1 MKKRSIGIL
10 LLGLTVCTCI
20 SGCSSQ
26 SIADVNEKSIQAEEE
41 TETEYA
47 KKDVVIKEP
56 EEKTHLSLRE
66 QAAPLSKG
74 NRLLSRNETATYRG
88 IEVSVVDVLL
98 ADSKEEAG
106 LTEEELAY
114 FSGQNGGEDIDTVKK
129 NEDWEYIWP
138 FVRIRL
144 KNTMNEEQDI
154 CAGQLELY
162 NVYDDGEYKKV
173 TKVSE
178 GYSKV
183 YNADYK
189 GTSFE
194 NFVSLQPGEER
205 IVTVAYLGMEP
216 SEKKG
221 LFIITNFNKLNIAF
235 HVDEVIGIHRVSW
248 EDIIK
253 PDSTI
258 NTEDKSAA
266 TGVIKLEGKLVVI
279 LDFEKIVTD
288 ISPETGLKVSD
299 VEERTARDRSDS
311 PILIAEDSPLLGKM
325 ISECLKKSGY
335 TNLIMTM
342 NGQEAWDKLTE
353 FKKKGTVRQDVHCI
367 ITDIEMPLM
376 DGHRLTKLCKSD
388 DEIKKIPLIIFSSL
402 VNEEMRKKGEQL
414 GADAQLTKPEIGMLV
429 EAIDNLID
437 KSVD

>member
-1 MKKRSIGIL
+1 MAQVLPEMNNDRRRQFMKKRSIGIL
-10 LLGLTVCTCI
+10 LLGLVVCTSI

-41 TETEYA
+41 TETKDE
-47 KKDVVIKEP
+47 KKDVVIKKP
-56 EEKTHLSLRE
+56 EDSTKPLLRE

-88 IEVSVVDVLL
+88 IEITVVDVLV

-114 FSGQNGGEDIDTVKK
+114 FSGENGGEDIDTTRKHE
-129 NEDWEYIWP
+129 NWEYTWP

-205 IVTVAYLGMEP
+205 IVTVAYLGMRKYQSKGYSSSEGVLFTDIRTLENVYMKTYAIGNIQEEEP
-216 SEKKG
+216 
-221 LFIITNFNKLNIAF
+221 LICLNIK
-235 HVDEVIGIHRVSW
+235 D
-248 EDIIK
+248 
-253 PDSTI
+253 
-258 NTEDKSAA
+258 
-266 TGVIKLEGKLVVI
+266 GKV
-279 LDFEKIVTD
+279 
-288 ISPETGLKVSD
+288 
-299 VEERTARDRSDS
+299 
-311 PILIAEDSPLLGKM
+311 
-325 ISECLKKSGY
+325 
-335 TNLIMTM
+335 
-342 NGQEAWDKLTE
+342 
-353 FKKKGTVRQDVHCI
+353 
-367 ITDIEMPLM
+367 
-376 DGHRLTKLCKSD
+376 
-388 DEIKKIPLIIFSSL
+388 
-402 VNEEMRKKGEQL
+402 VNE
-414 GADAQLTKPEIGMLV
+414 
-429 EAIDNLID
+429 
-437 KSVD
+437 

>member
-1 MKKRSIGIL
+1 MAQVLLEMNSDRRRKFMKKRSIGIL
-10 LLGLTVCTCI
+10 LLGLIVCTCI

-74 NRLLSRNETATYRG
+74 NRLLSKNETATYQG
-88 IEVSVVDVLL
+88 IEISVVDVLV

-114 FSGQNGGEDIDTVKK
+114 FSGQNGGEDIDTTKK
-129 NEDWEYIWP
+129 NENWEYTWP

-178 GYSKV
+178 GASEV
-183 YNADYK
+183 YNADYV
-189 GTSFE
+189 GTDYR

-205 IVTVAYLGMEP
+205 IVTVSYTGLSKYQSKGYSSKDGVLFTDVPTMENVYMKTYAIGNIQEEEP
-216 SEKKG
+216 
-221 LFIITNFNKLNIAF
+221 LICLNIRNGEV
-235 HVDEVIGIHRVSW
+235 VDE
-248 EDIIK
+248 
-253 PDSTI
+253 
-258 NTEDKSAA
+258 A
-266 TGVIKLEGKLVVI
+266 
-279 LDFEKIVTD
+279 
-288 ISPETGLKVSD
+288 
-299 VEERTARDRSDS
+299 
-311 PILIAEDSPLLGKM
+311 
-325 ISECLKKSGY
+325 
-335 TNLIMTM
+335 
-342 NGQEAWDKLTE
+342 
-353 FKKKGTVRQDVHCI
+353 
-367 ITDIEMPLM
+367 
-376 DGHRLTKLCKSD
+376 DGH
-388 DEIKKIPLIIFSSL
+388 
-402 VNEEMRKKGEQL
+402 
-414 GADAQLTKPEIGMLV
+414 
-429 EAIDNLID
+429 
-437 KSVD
+437 

>member
-1 MKKRSIGIL
+1 MAQVLPEMNSDRRRKFMKKRSIGIL
-10 LLGLTVCTCI
+10 LLGLAVCTCI
-20 SGCSSQ
+20 SGCGSQ

-41 TETEYA
+41 TETKDE
-47 KKDVVIKEP
+47 KKDVVIKKP
-56 EEKTHLSLRE
+56 EDSTKPLLRE

-88 IEVSVVDVLL
+88 VDVLV

-114 FSGQNGGEDIDTVKK
+114 FSGENGGEDIDTTRKHE
-129 NEDWEYIWP
+129 NWEYTWP

-205 IVTVAYLGMEP
+205 IVTVAYLGMRKYQSKGYSSSEGVLFTDIPTLENVYMKTYAIGNIQEEEP
-216 SEKKG
+216 
-221 LFIITNFNKLNIAF
+221 LICLNI
-235 HVDEVIGIHRVSW
+235 
-248 EDIIK
+248 K
-253 PDSTI
+253 
-258 NTEDKSAA
+258 N
-266 TGVIKLEGKLVVI
+266 GKV
-279 LDFEKIVTD
+279 
-288 ISPETGLKVSD
+288 
-299 VEERTARDRSDS
+299 
-311 PILIAEDSPLLGKM
+311 
-325 ISECLKKSGY
+325 
-335 TNLIMTM
+335 
-342 NGQEAWDKLTE
+342 
-353 FKKKGTVRQDVHCI
+353 
-367 ITDIEMPLM
+367 
-376 DGHRLTKLCKSD
+376 
-388 DEIKKIPLIIFSSL
+388 
-402 VNEEMRKKGEQL
+402 VNE
-414 GADAQLTKPEIGMLV
+414 
-429 EAIDNLID
+429 
-437 KSVD
+437 

>member
-1 MKKRSIGIL
+1 MAQVLPEMNNDRRRQFMKKRSIGIL
-10 LLGLTVCTCI
+10 LLGLVVCTCI

-66 QAAPLSKG
+66 QATPLSKG

-88 IEVSVVDVLL
+88 IEISVVDVLV

-114 FSGQNGGEDIDTVKK
+114 FSGQNGGEDIDTTKK
-129 NEDWEYIWP
+129 NENWEYTWP

-144 KNTMNEEQDI
+144 KNTTNEEQDI

-205 IVTVAYLGMEP
+205 IVTVAYLGMTKYQSKGYSSSEGVLFTDIPTLENVYMKTYAIGNIQEEEP
-216 SEKKG
+216 
-221 LFIITNFNKLNIAF
+221 LICLNIK
-235 HVDEVIGIHRVSW
+235 D
-248 EDIIK
+248 
-253 PDSTI
+253 
-258 NTEDKSAA
+258 
-266 TGVIKLEGKLVVI
+266 GKV
-279 LDFEKIVTD
+279 
-288 ISPETGLKVSD
+288 
-299 VEERTARDRSDS
+299 
-311 PILIAEDSPLLGKM
+311 
-325 ISECLKKSGY
+325 
-335 TNLIMTM
+335 
-342 NGQEAWDKLTE
+342 
-353 FKKKGTVRQDVHCI
+353 
-367 ITDIEMPLM
+367 
-376 DGHRLTKLCKSD
+376 
-388 DEIKKIPLIIFSSL
+388 
-402 VNEEMRKKGEQL
+402 VNE
-414 GADAQLTKPEIGMLV
+414 
-429 EAIDNLID
+429 
-437 KSVD
+437 

>member
-1 MKKRSIGIL
+1 MAQVLPEMNNDRRRQFMKKRSIGIL
-10 LLGLTVCTCI
+10 LLGLVVCTCI

-26 SIADVNEKSIQAEEE
+26 SIADVNEKSIQAQEE
-41 TETEYA
+41 TETKDE
-47 KKDVVIKEP
+47 KKDVVIKKP
-56 EEKTHLSLRE
+56 EDSTKPLLRE

-88 IEVSVVDVLL
+88 IEITVVDVLV

-114 FSGQNGGEDIDTVKK
+114 FSGENGGEDIDTTRKHE
-129 NEDWEYIWP
+129 NWEYTWP

-205 IVTVAYLGMEP
+205 IVTVAYLGMRKYQSKGYSSSEGVLFTDIPTLENVYMKTYAIGNIQEEEP
-216 SEKKG
+216 
-221 LFIITNFNKLNIAF
+221 LICLNI
-235 HVDEVIGIHRVSW
+235 
-248 EDIIK
+248 K
-253 PDSTI
+253 
-258 NTEDKSAA
+258 N
-266 TGVIKLEGKLVVI
+266 GKV
-279 LDFEKIVTD
+279 
-288 ISPETGLKVSD
+288 
-299 VEERTARDRSDS
+299 
-311 PILIAEDSPLLGKM
+311 
-325 ISECLKKSGY
+325 
-335 TNLIMTM
+335 
-342 NGQEAWDKLTE
+342 
-353 FKKKGTVRQDVHCI
+353 
-367 ITDIEMPLM
+367 
-376 DGHRLTKLCKSD
+376 
-388 DEIKKIPLIIFSSL
+388 
-402 VNEEMRKKGEQL
+402 VNE
-414 GADAQLTKPEIGMLV
+414 
-429 EAIDNLID
+429 
-437 KSVD
+437 

>member
-1 MKKRSIGIL
+1 MAQVLPEMNSDRRRQFMKKRSIGIL
-10 LLGLTVCTCI
+10 LLGLVVCTCI

-66 QAAPLSKG
+66 QATPLSKG
-74 NRLLSRNETATYRG
+74 NRLLSRNEMATYRG
-88 IEVSVVDVLL
+88 IEISVVDVLV

-114 FSGQNGGEDIDTVKK
+114 FSGENGGEDIDTTRKHE
-129 NEDWEYIWP
+129 NWEYTWP

-205 IVTVAYLGMEP
+205 IVTVAYLGMRKYQSKGYSSSEGVLFTDIPTLENVYMKTYAIGNIQEEEP
-216 SEKKG
+216 
-221 LFIITNFNKLNIAF
+221 LICLNI
-235 HVDEVIGIHRVSW
+235 
-248 EDIIK
+248 K
-253 PDSTI
+253 
-258 NTEDKSAA
+258 N
-266 TGVIKLEGKLVVI
+266 GKV
-279 LDFEKIVTD
+279 
-288 ISPETGLKVSD
+288 
-299 VEERTARDRSDS
+299 
-311 PILIAEDSPLLGKM
+311 
-325 ISECLKKSGY
+325 
-335 TNLIMTM
+335 
-342 NGQEAWDKLTE
+342 
-353 FKKKGTVRQDVHCI
+353 
-367 ITDIEMPLM
+367 
-376 DGHRLTKLCKSD
+376 
-388 DEIKKIPLIIFSSL
+388 
-402 VNEEMRKKGEQL
+402 VNE
-414 GADAQLTKPEIGMLV
+414 
-429 EAIDNLID
+429 
-437 KSVD
+437 

>member
-1 MKKRSIGIL
+1 MAQVLPEMNNDRRRQFMKKRSIGIL
-10 LLGLTVCTCI
+10 LLGLVVCTCI

-41 TETEYA
+41 TETKDE
-47 KKDVVIKEP
+47 KKDVVIKKAEDSTR
-56 EEKTHLSLRE
+56 KLSRE
-66 QAAPLSKG
+66 TATPLSKG

-88 IEVSVVDVLL
+88 IEISVVDVLV

-114 FSGQNGGEDIDTVKK
+114 FSGENGGEDIDTTRKHE
-129 NEDWEYIWP
+129 NWEYTWP

-205 IVTVAYLGMEP
+205 IVTVAYLGMRKYQSKGYSSSEGVLFTDIPTLENVYMKTYAIGNIQEEEP
-216 SEKKG
+216 
-221 LFIITNFNKLNIAF
+221 LICLNI
-235 HVDEVIGIHRVSW
+235 
-248 EDIIK
+248 K
-253 PDSTI
+253 
-258 NTEDKSAA
+258 N
-266 TGVIKLEGKLVVI
+266 GKV
-279 LDFEKIVTD
+279 
-288 ISPETGLKVSD
+288 
-299 VEERTARDRSDS
+299 
-311 PILIAEDSPLLGKM
+311 
-325 ISECLKKSGY
+325 
-335 TNLIMTM
+335 
-342 NGQEAWDKLTE
+342 
-353 FKKKGTVRQDVHCI
+353 
-367 ITDIEMPLM
+367 
-376 DGHRLTKLCKSD
+376 
-388 DEIKKIPLIIFSSL
+388 
-402 VNEEMRKKGEQL
+402 VNE
-414 GADAQLTKPEIGMLV
+414 
-429 EAIDNLID
+429 
-437 KSVD
+437 

>member
-1 MKKRSIGIL
+1 MAQVLPEMNNDRRRQFMKKRSIGIL
-10 LLGLTVCTCI
+10 LLGLVVCTCI

-41 TETEYA
+41 TETKDE
-47 KKDVVIKEP
+47 KKDVVIKKP
-56 EEKTHLSLRE
+56 EDSTKPLLRE

-88 IEVSVVDVLL
+88 IEITVVDVLV

-114 FSGQNGGEDIDTVKK
+114 FSGENGGEDIDTTRKHE
-129 NEDWEYIWP
+129 NWEYTWP

-162 NVYDDGEYKKV
+162 NVYDAGEYKKV

-205 IVTVAYLGMEP
+205 IVTVAYLGMRKYQSKGYSSSEGVLFTDIPTLENVYMKTYAIGNIQEEEP
-216 SEKKG
+216 
-221 LFIITNFNKLNIAF
+221 LICLNI
-235 HVDEVIGIHRVSW
+235 
-248 EDIIK
+248 K
-253 PDSTI
+253 
-258 NTEDKSAA
+258 N
-266 TGVIKLEGKLVVI
+266 GKV
-279 LDFEKIVTD
+279 
-288 ISPETGLKVSD
+288 
-299 VEERTARDRSDS
+299 
-311 PILIAEDSPLLGKM
+311 
-325 ISECLKKSGY
+325 
-335 TNLIMTM
+335 
-342 NGQEAWDKLTE
+342 
-353 FKKKGTVRQDVHCI
+353 
-367 ITDIEMPLM
+367 
-376 DGHRLTKLCKSD
+376 
-388 DEIKKIPLIIFSSL
+388 
-402 VNEEMRKKGEQL
+402 VNE
-414 GADAQLTKPEIGMLV
+414 
-429 EAIDNLID
+429 
-437 KSVD
+437 

>member
-1 MKKRSIGIL
+1 MAQVLPEMNNDRRRQFMKKRSIGIL
-10 LLGLTVCTCI
+10 LLGLVVCTCI
-20 SGCSSQ
+20 SGCNSQ

-41 TETEYA
+41 TETKDE
-47 KKDVVIKEP
+47 KKDVVIKKP
-56 EEKTHLSLRE
+56 EDSTKPLLRE

-88 IEVSVVDVLL
+88 IEITVVDVLV

-114 FSGQNGGEDIDTVKK
+114 FSGENGGEDIDTTRKHE
-129 NEDWEYIWP
+129 NWEYTWP

-205 IVTVAYLGMEP
+205 IVTVAYLGMRKYQSKGYSSSEGVLFTDIPTLENVYMKTYAIGNIQEEEP
-216 SEKKG
+216 
-221 LFIITNFNKLNIAF
+221 LICLNI
-235 HVDEVIGIHRVSW
+235 
-248 EDIIK
+248 K
-253 PDSTI
+253 
-258 NTEDKSAA
+258 N
-266 TGVIKLEGKLVVI
+266 GKV
-279 LDFEKIVTD
+279 
-288 ISPETGLKVSD
+288 
-299 VEERTARDRSDS
+299 
-311 PILIAEDSPLLGKM
+311 
-325 ISECLKKSGY
+325 
-335 TNLIMTM
+335 
-342 NGQEAWDKLTE
+342 
-353 FKKKGTVRQDVHCI
+353 
-367 ITDIEMPLM
+367 
-376 DGHRLTKLCKSD
+376 
-388 DEIKKIPLIIFSSL
+388 
-402 VNEEMRKKGEQL
+402 VNE
-414 GADAQLTKPEIGMLV
+414 
-429 EAIDNLID
+429 
-437 KSVD
+437 

>member
-10 LLGLTVCTCI
+10 LLSLTVCTCI
-20 SGCSSQ
+20 SGCGSQ

-66 QAAPLSKG
+66 QATPLSKG

-88 IEVSVVDVLL
+88 IEITVVDVLV

-114 FSGQNGGEDIDTVKK
+114 FSGENGGEDIDTTRT
-129 NEDWEYIWP
+129 NENWEYTWP

-178 GYSKV
+178 GASEV
-183 YNADYK
+183 YNADYV
-189 GTSFE
+189 GTDYR

-205 IVTVAYLGMEP
+205 IVTVSYTGLSKYQSKGYSSKDGVLFTDVPTMENVYMKTYAIGNVQEEEP
-216 SEKKG
+216 
-221 LFIITNFNKLNIAF
+221 LICLNIKNGKV
-235 HVDEVIGIHRVSW
+235 VDE
-248 EDIIK
+248 
-253 PDSTI
+253 
-258 NTEDKSAA
+258 
-266 TGVIKLEGKLVVI
+266 
-279 LDFEKIVTD
+279 
-288 ISPETGLKVSD
+288 
-299 VEERTARDRSDS
+299 
-311 PILIAEDSPLLGKM
+311 
-325 ISECLKKSGY
+325 
-335 TNLIMTM
+335 
-342 NGQEAWDKLTE
+342 
-353 FKKKGTVRQDVHCI
+353 
-367 ITDIEMPLM
+367 
-376 DGHRLTKLCKSD
+376 
-388 DEIKKIPLIIFSSL
+388 
-402 VNEEMRKKGEQL
+402 
-414 GADAQLTKPEIGMLV
+414 
-429 EAIDNLID
+429 
-437 KSVD
+437 

>member
-1 MKKRSIGIL
+1 MAQVLPEMNNDRRRQFMKKRSIGIL
-10 LLGLTVCTCI
+10 LLGLAVCTCI

-66 QAAPLSKG
+66 QATPLSKG
-74 NRLLSRNETATYRG
+74 NRLLSKNETATYRG
-88 IEVSVVDVLL
+88 IEISVVDVLV

-114 FSGQNGGEDIDTVKK
+114 FSGQNGGEDIDTTKK
-129 NEDWEYIWP
+129 NENWEYTWP

-205 IVTVAYLGMEP
+205 IVTVAYLGLTKYQSKGYSSKEGVLFTDTPTLENVYIKTYAIGNVQEEEP
-216 SEKKG
+216 
-221 LFIITNFNKLNIAF
+221 LICLNIKNGKV
-235 HVDEVIGIHRVSW
+235 VDE
-248 EDIIK
+248 
-253 PDSTI
+253 
-258 NTEDKSAA
+258 
-266 TGVIKLEGKLVVI
+266 
-279 LDFEKIVTD
+279 
-288 ISPETGLKVSD
+288 
-299 VEERTARDRSDS
+299 
-311 PILIAEDSPLLGKM
+311 
-325 ISECLKKSGY
+325 
-335 TNLIMTM
+335 
-342 NGQEAWDKLTE
+342 Q
-353 FKKKGTVRQDVHCI
+353 
-367 ITDIEMPLM
+367 
-376 DGHRLTKLCKSD
+376 
-388 DEIKKIPLIIFSSL
+388 
-402 VNEEMRKKGEQL
+402 
-414 GADAQLTKPEIGMLV
+414 
-429 EAIDNLID
+429 
-437 KSVD
+437 

>member
-1 MKKRSIGIL
+1 MAQVLPEMNNDRRRQFMKKRSIGIL
-10 LLGLTVCTCI
+10 LLGLVVCTCI

-66 QAAPLSKG
+66 QATPLSKG
-74 NRLLSRNETATYRG
+74 NRLLSKNETATYRG
-88 IEVSVVDVLL
+88 IEISVVDVLV

-114 FSGQNGGEDIDTVKK
+114 FSGQNGGKDIDTTKK
-129 NEDWEYIWP
+129 NENWEYTWP

-144 KNTMNEEQDI
+144 KNTTNEEQDI

-205 IVTVAYLGMEP
+205 IVTVAYLGMRKYQSKGYSSSEGVLFTDIPTLENVYMKTYAIGNIQEEEP
-216 SEKKG
+216 
-221 LFIITNFNKLNIAF
+221 LICLNI
-235 HVDEVIGIHRVSW
+235 
-248 EDIIK
+248 K
-253 PDSTI
+253 
-258 NTEDKSAA
+258 N
-266 TGVIKLEGKLVVI
+266 GKV
-279 LDFEKIVTD
+279 
-288 ISPETGLKVSD
+288 
-299 VEERTARDRSDS
+299 
-311 PILIAEDSPLLGKM
+311 
-325 ISECLKKSGY
+325 
-335 TNLIMTM
+335 
-342 NGQEAWDKLTE
+342 
-353 FKKKGTVRQDVHCI
+353 
-367 ITDIEMPLM
+367 
-376 DGHRLTKLCKSD
+376 
-388 DEIKKIPLIIFSSL
+388 
-402 VNEEMRKKGEQL
+402 VNE
-414 GADAQLTKPEIGMLV
+414 
-429 EAIDNLID
+429 
-437 KSVD
+437 

>member
-1 MKKRSIGIL
+1 MAQVLPEMNSDRRRKFMKKRSIGIL

-47 KKDVVIKEP
+47 KKDVVIKKP
-56 EEKTHLSLRE
+56 EDSTKPLLRE

-88 IEVSVVDVLL
+88 IEITVVDVLV

-114 FSGQNGGEDIDTVKK
+114 FSGENGGEDIDTTRKHE
-129 NEDWEYIWP
+129 NWEYTWP

-205 IVTVAYLGMEP
+205 IVTVAYLGMRKYQSKGYSSSEGVLFTDIPTLENVYMKTYAIGNIQEEEP
-216 SEKKG
+216 
-221 LFIITNFNKLNIAF
+221 LICLNI
-235 HVDEVIGIHRVSW
+235 
-248 EDIIK
+248 K
-253 PDSTI
+253 
-258 NTEDKSAA
+258 N
-266 TGVIKLEGKLVVI
+266 GKV
-279 LDFEKIVTD
+279 
-288 ISPETGLKVSD
+288 
-299 VEERTARDRSDS
+299 
-311 PILIAEDSPLLGKM
+311 
-325 ISECLKKSGY
+325 
-335 TNLIMTM
+335 
-342 NGQEAWDKLTE
+342 
-353 FKKKGTVRQDVHCI
+353 
-367 ITDIEMPLM
+367 
-376 DGHRLTKLCKSD
+376 
-388 DEIKKIPLIIFSSL
+388 
-402 VNEEMRKKGEQL
+402 VNE
-414 GADAQLTKPEIGMLV
+414 
-429 EAIDNLID
+429 
-437 KSVD
+437 

>member
-1 MKKRSIGIL
+1 MAQVLPEMNNDRRRQFMKKRSIGIL
-10 LLGLTVCTCI
+10 LLGLVVCTCI

-66 QAAPLSKG
+66 QATPLSKG

-88 IEVSVVDVLL
+88 IEISVVDVLV

-114 FSGQNGGEDIDTVKK
+114 FSGQNGGEDIDTTKK
-129 NEDWEYIWP
+129 NENWEYTWP

-144 KNTMNEEQDI
+144 KNTTNEEQDI

-205 IVTVAYLGMEP
+205 IVTVAYLGMRKYQSKGYSSSEGVLFTDIRTLENVYMKTYAIGNIQEEEP
-216 SEKKG
+216 
-221 LFIITNFNKLNIAF
+221 LICLNIK
-235 HVDEVIGIHRVSW
+235 D
-248 EDIIK
+248 
-253 PDSTI
+253 
-258 NTEDKSAA
+258 
-266 TGVIKLEGKLVVI
+266 GKV
-279 LDFEKIVTD
+279 
-288 ISPETGLKVSD
+288 
-299 VEERTARDRSDS
+299 
-311 PILIAEDSPLLGKM
+311 
-325 ISECLKKSGY
+325 
-335 TNLIMTM
+335 
-342 NGQEAWDKLTE
+342 
-353 FKKKGTVRQDVHCI
+353 
-367 ITDIEMPLM
+367 
-376 DGHRLTKLCKSD
+376 
-388 DEIKKIPLIIFSSL
+388 
-402 VNEEMRKKGEQL
+402 VNE
-414 GADAQLTKPEIGMLV
+414 
-429 EAIDNLID
+429 
-437 KSVD
+437 